1 MVLHQ
6 NDFLGSVKKSFLKC
20 EKKQESHHETEE
32 SHGFRK
38 SEPQNG
44 VGEQLLLQAGI
55 PCVSDDE
62 RSKDGSNPSS
72 GSSHSNSGSSGSN
85 ELGSGVNV
93 LASYASGQ
101 STGLDGRGN
110 LNRDPWELE
119 SQSPGGIGQSVGV
132 HGSDF

>member
-1 MVLHQ
+1 ME
-6 NDFLGSVKKSFLKC
+6 G
-20 EKKQESHHETEE
+20 HHEAEQ
-32 SHGFRK
+32 SHGFGQ
-38 SEPQNG
+38 SEAKNS
-44 VGEQLLLQAGI
+44 VREQLLLQAWV

-72 GSSHSNSGSSGSN
+72 GSSHSNSGSSCSDK
-85 ELGSGVNV
+85 LGSGVNV

-110 LNRDPWELE
+110 LNRDPGELE
-119 SQSPGGIGQSVGV
+119 SQSPGGSGQSVGV